1 MAAVRTDVVDTVL
14 ADVLADVDTVLAD
27 VDTVLADVDTVL
39 ADVDTVLADRLAG
52 RPSPWRR

>member
-27 VDTVLADVDTVL
+27 VDTVLAD
-39 ADVDTVLADRLAG
+39 RLAG